1 MKSMLSELSLLRI
14 HKMSES
20 NRLGL
25 CQHSTKTSGGGEENT
40 SNNPATLSS
49 QNSAIQTFPF
59 PRHLDVDGIPFI
71 SLYVYEHLHLLLF

>member
-1 MKSMLSELSLLRI
+1 
-14 HKMSES
+14 MSES